1 MAQDEQYIYLGYPD
15 NFKKPDDLP
24 VLKSMPGCAAVQIV
38 DCSFIN
44 GVHYVPEQGRFRL
57 QRDMGWVVG
66 VGEGVELTHG
76 DLVIVRG
83 YSGLWDESIRH
94 YGIGYPDY
102 DNRYPWWDEIPATI
116 ENGTP
121 PTLKPHNDWVQVEFD
136 ELFSFV
142 EQLNEVYY
150 SSGTVVA
157 IGPSVKTV
165 QVGEKVEVKNG
176 HPRNL
181 DFKMDWAKASWG
193 FVPESTVVGRY
204 EEKLKA

>member
-1 MAQDEQYIYLGYPD
+1 
-15 NFKKPDDLP
+15 
-24 VLKSMPGCAAVQIV
+24 
-38 DCSFIN
+38 
-44 GVHYVPEQGRFRL
+44 
-57 QRDMGWVVG
+57 
-66 VGEGVELTHG
+66 
-76 DLVIVRG
+76 VRG

-116 ENGTP
+116 ENGSP
-121 PTLKPHNDWVQVEFD
+121 PTLKPHKDWVQVEFD

-204 EEKLKA
+204 EEQLKA